1 MYESK
6 KKKCR
11 LKQRQSRNLLIVS
24 LMKETGWKRERVVD
38 ALEELE
44 TFNLIKFP
52 KQGGMLL
59 KTGEVR

>member
-1 MYESK
+1 MNQK
-6 KKKCR
+6 NKNCR

-24 LMKETGWKRERVVD
+24 LMKETGWERERVVD

-44 TFNLIKFP
+44 TFNLVKFP

>member
-1 MYESK
+1 
-6 KKKCR
+6 
-11 LKQRQSRNLLIVS
+11 
-24 LMKETGWKRERVVD
+24 MKETGWKRERVVD

>member
-1 MYESK
+1 MNQK
-6 KKKCR
+6 NKKCR

-24 LMKETGWKRERVVD
+24 LTKETGWERERVVD

-44 TFNLIKFP
+44 TFNLVKFP